1 MNFKKLLLFVA
12 APLMLVLAGCQP
24 EPATPSYAA
33 CEVVDAEGNALTSL
47 SFTAEAGSQTF
58 TIKATRSWTITTT
71 ADWYGVTPNSMTNTD
86 NTEKSTVVIV
96 SALANDGE
104 ARSISLT
111 ITCGDL
117 DPINITV
124 SQADAE
130 GNTTGGSGDGTE
142 ASPYSVAR
150 ALEIINGGQY
160 TTDMVYTAGTIS
172 SIKEVDPSYGN
183 ATFNISDDGTT
194 TSGQLTIYRCKYL
207 NNAKFTSTD
216 QIKVGDKVVVLGAL
230 TLYNTTPEVTQGG
243 YLVKIN
249 DLEGTPAPELKEG
262 PYTSDEAFVCKVD
275 NNNAYTLNGLKIGSE
290 DVSGF
295 KLGKSKGEG
304 FFTSGA
310 VGVSGDKY
318 LNFYAAAWKGSTV
331 TLYFRVDGGAVQ
343 SQALTA
349 NDSISNDLAA
359 MSFAATDHYSI
370 KLTGLT
376 ANSKIEFSTNN
387 TFTAKTE
394 GYENGG
400 APRAVVC
407 GVKLSDSPIEGVA
420 GGGGSTEP
428 ETPAGAVTLDKITAA
443 GDYKVEGAT
452 VVATYAEGAILKDAT
467 GLGWAYKKEHGLA
480 VGDVVTVEGAVKAYN
495 GLFEFNNPTITKTG
509 TATVAHPT
517 AETWTS
523 AAIEAYITAPA
534 FKYVTVTGTYSTS
547 QNQEGTKT
555 YHNLTVEGTSKQVS
569 FNAPDKDYS
578 SLVGKKVVATGY
590 ATGGYKDYAYIT
602 LTSLSEEGTT
612 PTPDPEPET
621 PAGAVTLDKI
631 TAAGD
636 YKVVGA
642 TVVATYAEGA
652 ILKDATGLGWAY
664 KKEHGLAVGDVVT
677 VEGAV
682 KAYNGVFEFNNPTIT
697 KTGTATV
704 AHPTAETWTSAAIEA
719 YITAPAFKYVTVTG
733 TYSTSQNQEG
743 TKTYHNLTV
752 EGTSK
757 QVSFNAPDKDY
768 SSLVGKKVVA
778 TGYATGGYK
787 DYAYITLTSLSEDGG
802 TTEPETP
809 TEPTP
814 GEGDTTDGTTISQDI
829 AANTG
834 ALDGKTITWDFDEFT
849 VSNNQH
855 NSSNAIRTTDTDH
868 FRAYQGS
875 LLTFTAK
882 GGKKF
887 SKIVVTCTGSSYA
900 TELVN
905 SFGTSV
911 ATANGAEVT
920 ITCDSAEVSA
930 EMVKQVR
937 FKKVAVTLN

>member
-24 EPATPSYAA
+24 EPETPSYAA
-33 CEVVDAEGNALTSL
+33 CEVVDAEGNALTEL

-71 ADWYGVTPNSMTNTD
+71 ADWYGVTPSSMTNTD

-117 DPINITV
+117 EPINITV

-262 PYTSDEAFVCKVD
+262 PYTSDEAFVCKAD
-275 NNNAYTLNGLKIGSE
+275 NSTTATYTLNGLKIGSE

-295 KLGKSKGEG
+295 KLGKGTLEG
-304 FFTSGA
+304 VFTSGA

-331 TLYFRVDGGAVQ
+331 TLYWSVDGGAVQ

-349 NDSISNDLAA
+349 NDSISDDLAA

-376 ANSKIEFSTNN
+376 ATSKIQFGTNATFAN
-387 TFTAKTE
+387 TK
-394 GYENGG
+394 YDRN

-495 GLFEFNNPTITKTG
+495 GVFEFNNPTITKTG

-517 AETWTS
+517 AETWTG
-523 AAIEAYITAPA
+523 AAVEAYITAPA

-547 QNQEGTKT
+547 QNQDGTKT

-590 ATGGYKDYAYIT
+590 ATGGYKNYAYIT

-612 PTPDPEPET
+612 PTP
-621 PAGAVTLDKI
+621 
-631 TAAGD
+631 
-636 YKVVGA
+636 
-642 TVVATYAEGA
+642 
-652 ILKDATGLGWAY
+652 
-664 KKEHGLAVGDVVT
+664 
-677 VEGAV
+677 
-682 KAYNGVFEFNNPTIT
+682 
-697 KTGTATV
+697 
-704 AHPTAETWTSAAIEA
+704 
-719 YITAPAFKYVTVTG
+719 
-733 TYSTSQNQEG
+733 
-743 TKTYHNLTV
+743 
-752 EGTSK
+752 
-757 QVSFNAPDKDY
+757 
-768 SSLVGKKVVA
+768 
-778 TGYATGGYK
+778 
-787 DYAYITLTSLSEDGG
+787 
-802 TTEPETP
+802 
-809 TEPTP
+809 

-829 AANTG
+829 FANTG

-849 VSNNQH
+849 VSTNQH
-855 NSSNAIRTTDTDH
+855 NSSTAIRTTDTDH

-937 FKKVAVTLN
+937 LKKVAVTLN

>member
-24 EPATPSYAA
+24 EPVAPSYAA

-172 SIKEVDPSYGN
+172 SIKEVNSSYGN
-183 ATFNISDDGTT
+183 ATFDISDDGTT
-194 TSGQLTIYRCKYL
+194 TSGQLTIFRCKYL
-207 NNAKFTSTD
+207 NNTKFTSAD

-262 PYTSDEAFVCKVD
+262 PYTSDEAFVCKAD
-275 NNNAYTLNGLKIGSE
+275 NSTTATYTLNGLKIGSE

-295 KLGKSKGEG
+295 KLGKGTLEG
-304 FFTSGA
+304 VFTSGA

-331 TLYFRVDGGAVQ
+331 TLYWSVDGGAVQ

-349 NDSISNDLAA
+349 NDSISDDLAA

-376 ANSKIEFSTNN
+376 ATSKIQFGTNATFAN
-387 TFTAKTE
+387 TK
-394 GYENGG
+394 YDRN

-443 GDYKVEGAT
+443 GDYKV
-452 VVATYAEGAILKDAT
+452 
-467 GLGWAYKKEHGLA
+467 
-480 VGDVVTVEGAVKAYN
+480 
-495 GLFEFNNPTITKTG
+495 
-509 TATVAHPT
+509 
-517 AETWTS
+517 
-523 AAIEAYITAPA
+523 
-534 FKYVTVTGTYSTS
+534 
-547 QNQEGTKT
+547 
-555 YHNLTVEGTSKQVS
+555 
-569 FNAPDKDYS
+569 
-578 SLVGKKVVATGY
+578 
-590 ATGGYKDYAYIT
+590 
-602 LTSLSEEGTT
+602 
-612 PTPDPEPET
+612 
-621 PAGAVTLDKI
+621 
-631 TAAGD
+631 
-636 YKVVGA
+636 VGA
-642 TVVATYAEGA
+642 TVVATYADGA
-652 ILKDATGLGWAY
+652 IIKDATGLGWAY

-704 AHPTAETWTSAAIEA
+704 AHPTAETWTGAAVEA

-733 TYSTSQNQEG
+733 TYSTSQNQDG

-802 TTEPETP
+802 TTEPDPTP
-809 TEPTP
+809 DPTPDPEPTPDPTPTP
-814 GEGDTTDGTTISQDI
+814 GEGEWAGRDDFSTMDANKNYSAYTSTAGWQVNNSQVVKGGTTDDSNNAITTLLGSDAAVRGVVINGKTTAVGSITSPAIAGGCGKLALKYGSPYSESKNPNFKIEIMQNGAAVKTIEVTGEGYTKNQVYNWSQDVNVAGEFQI
-829 AANTG
+829 VITNLSPSAASSKNKDRT
-834 ALDGKTITWDFDEFT
+834 AIWDIMWT
-849 VSNNQH
+849 N
-855 NSSNAIRTTDTDH
+855 
-868 FRAYQGS
+868 
-875 LLTFTAK
+875 
-882 GGKKF
+882 
-887 SKIVVTCTGSSYA
+887 YA
-900 TELVN
+900 
-905 SFGTSV
+905 
-911 ATANGAEVT
+911 A
-920 ITCDSAEVSA
+920 
-930 EMVKQVR
+930 Q
-937 FKKVAVTLN
+937 